1 MRTTLVVAALVIA
14 LAIGG
19 VALWGA
25 AVIGVAQYAED
36 ICFDDLY
43 GRAEYGGYRTAADLW
58 PPSFECK
65 LLGND
70 GNDAEPIVVQHRG
83 IALARLGAIRVFP
96 IAYAVAAS
104 LGIVFWHRRRR
115 SSYRAPSSSGE

>member
-1 MRTTLVVAALVIA
+1 MRTTLVAAALVIA

-25 AVIGVAQYAED
+25 ARIGVAQYAED
-36 ICFDDLY
+36 ICFDDLD

-70 GNDAEPIVVQHRG
+70 VEPIVVQHRG
-83 IALARLGAIRVFP
+83 IALARLGAITVFP

-115 SSYRAPSSSGE
+115 SSYRAPSAPARKA